1 MCDKT
6 QPHKSLVHGIAQRAG
21 LAIGDIDCATIPVTL
36 PFVKLSKNIWSE
48 LSSLATAYRCHLEC
62 PVEKPLVFAHSPYQS
77 EPLADNEF
85 SYTFTGNDIFYLR
98 KTSRADYYRNT
109 VRLKVNMPQVLE
121 RQEIWRYEDTPMLY
135 TELLKE
141 YFPFRHSL
149 VRVIEIAKYE
159 ASYMIRTMSDKKKN
173 IVYAD
178 EIDTQE
184 ETEGRLE
191 FEGGDFHY
199 THYDVTS
206 NYDKAVLTLRTNTD
220 GDLYKAAIFGRP
232 IVIQQNCSCFMRDD
246 TEVAQHGTKAL
257 NVSGS
262 YFSEYEFGDRFQY
275 VDWVMRELEERVQ
288 NGRELTVRTHRA
300 LFHARVGARVKLT
313 IKNEQLSGDIA
324 AFTLRYRKNKAFIA
338 TFKIHET
345 GGTNE

>member
-1 MCDKT
+1 
-6 QPHKSLVHGIAQRAG
+6 
-21 LAIGDIDCATIPVTL
+21 
-36 PFVKLSKNIWSE
+36 
-48 LSSLATAYRCHLEC
+48 
-62 PVEKPLVFAHSPYQS
+62 
-77 EPLADNEF
+77 
-85 SYTFTGNDIFYLR
+85 
-98 KTSRADYYRNT
+98 
-109 VRLKVNMPQVLE
+109 MPQVLE

-178 EIDTQE
+178 EIDTQAE
-184 ETEGRLE
+184 AEGRLE
-191 FEGGDFHY
+191 VEGGDFHY

-246 TEVAQHGTKAL
+246 TEVATHGTTAL
-257 NVSGS
+257 NVSGA
-262 YFSEYEFGDRFQY
+262 YYSEYEFGGRLQY

-300 LFHARVGARVKLT
+300 LFNARVGANIKLKM
-313 IKNEQLSGDIA
+313 KNEELKGTIN
-324 AFTLRYRKNKAFIA
+324 AFTFRYKRDRAFVA
-338 TFKIHET
+338 TFKINE
-345 GGTNE
+345 GGECGE